1 MLVNKLV
8 QECTGNIEE
17 TRLVQIT
24 SAKNENKHKCSSC
37 MLCIVL
43 FSILFTINVGM
54 GSYFVYSHWYLKKRF
69 YSCWQVNELINGK
82 SQTNKDQKSNLLF
95 LQRQD
100 QSQKFRLKLGKNRQ
114 KKFTKGLIFTTL
126 DT

>member
-8 QECTGNIEE
+8 QECTENIEE

-37 MLCIVL
+37 TLYIVL
-43 FSILFTINVGM
+43 FSIFFTINVGI
-54 GSYFVYSHWYLKKRF
+54 GSYFLCFYWYLKKMSF
-69 YSCWQVNELINGK
+69 VLSLVPALKQQFNELINGK

-114 KKFTKGLIFTTL
+114 KNLQR
-126 DT
+126 D